1 MAEASP
7 IALDD
12 LQPGDELLQSALWGR
27 FKERFGWRAQPLQW
41 QAAGVGGTLLA
52 LTRSTPLGPLVYV
65 PAGPPRPPAAP
76 AAAGRML
83 ANLAPA
89 ITLQG
94 PSGDGPRVPRP
105 TVVRYDLPWQVAAGA
120 PPPSAA
126 GRLARAAVDVQPTST
141 VLVPLLGDEEQLLAR
156 MKSKTRYNIRLA
168 RRRGV
173 AVTVA
178 SAAQALGEPLAG
190 WYGLYRS
197 TAERHRITAHSAA
210 YFATLF
216 ELAAAVDAPQLFLLS
231 AYYRDELVGGIIVSV
246 CGRMARYLYGASAPR
261 QREAMANYALQW
273 GAMQLAQARRC
284 RSYDLYGI
292 PPAADPEH
300 PWFGLYRF
308 KTGFGGDIVH
318 RPGCWDYAMRP
329 LPYRLLRHAEL
340 VRKRYY
346 GRLRPRLLQALDA
359 IRERSEV
366 RRTVDRESGDAYG
379 PRRGNE

>member
-41 QAAGVGGTLLA
+41 KAAGDGGTLLA

-65 PAGPPRPPAAP
+65 PGGPPHPPTAP

-83 ANLAPA
+83 EDLAPA

-94 PSGDGPRVPRP
+94 WTFANRPRVPRP
-105 TVVRYDLPWQVAAGA
+105 TVVRYDLPWPVAEGA
-120 PPPSAA
+120 TPPSAA
-126 GRLARAAVDVQPTST
+126 GRLCRAPVDVQPTST
-141 VLVPLLGDEEQLLAR
+141 VLVRLLGDEDRLLAG

-173 AVTVA
+173 TVTVA
-178 SAAQALGEPLAG
+178 SAPQALGEPLAG
-190 WYGLYRS
+190 WYSLYRS
-197 TAERHRITAHSAA
+197 TAERHRITAHSGA

-216 ELAAAVDAPQLFLLS
+216 ELAAAVDAPELFLLS
-231 AYYRDELVGGIIVSV
+231 AHYRDELVGGIIVSV
-246 CGRMARYLYGASAPR
+246 CGGMARYLYGASAPR
-261 QREAMANYALQW
+261 QRDAMANYALQW
-273 GAMQLAQARRC
+273 EAMQLAQARRC
-284 RSYDLYGI
+284 HGYDLYGI

-318 RPGCWDYAMRP
+318 YRGCWDYAMRP
-329 LPYRLLRHAEL
+329 LRYRLLRHAEL
-340 VRKRYY
+340 LRRRYY
-346 GRLRPRLLQALDA
+346 SHLRPRLSGAFGA
-359 IRERSEV
+359 F
-366 RRTVDRESGDAYG
+366 RT
-379 PRRGNE
+379 RGAAGMNTPS

>member
-41 QAAGVGGTLLA
+41 KAAGSGGTLLA
-52 LTRSTPLGPLVYV
+52 LTRSTPLGPLAYV
-65 PAGPPRPPAAP
+65 PGGPALPSAP
-76 AAAGRML
+76 AGAARVL
-83 ANLAPA
+83 ELLAPE

-94 PSGDGPRVPRP
+94 RVFRDSPPVPRP
-105 TVVRYDLPWQVAAGA
+105 TVVRYDLPWPVAEGVPPLSPGGQLYRA
-120 PPPSAA
+120 P
-126 GRLARAAVDVQPTST
+126 VDVQPTST
-141 VLVPLLGDEEQLLAR
+141 VLVSLPGDEERLLAR

-168 RRRGV
+168 QRRGV
-173 AVTVA
+173 TVV
-178 SAAQALGEPLAG
+178 AAAAAEAIGEPLAD
-190 WYGLYRS
+190 WYRLYRS

-216 ELAAAVDAPQLFLLS
+216 ELAAAVEAPELFLLS
-231 AYYRDELVGGIIVSV
+231 AHYRGELVGGIIVSV

-273 GAMQLAQARRC
+273 AAMQLARERRC
-284 RSYDLYGI
+284 HLYDLYGI

-318 RPGCWDYAMRP
+318 RWGCWDYAMRP
-329 LPYRLLRHAEL
+329 LPYRLLRCAEL
-340 VRKRYY
+340 LRKRYY
-346 GRLRPRLLQALDA
+346 SRLRPRLLRVLGMS
-359 IRERSEV
+359 RRRSL
-366 RRTVDRESGDAYG
+366 RHSA
-379 PRRGNE
+379 

>member
-1 MAEASP
+1 MAETSP
-7 IALDD
+7 ISLDD

-41 QAAGVGGTLLA
+41 KAAGDGGTLLG

-65 PAGPPRPPAAP
+65 PGGPPRPPAAP

-83 ANLAPA
+83 EDLAPA

-94 PSGDGPRVPRP
+94 WVFGNRPRVPRP
-105 TVVRYDLPWQVAAGA
+105 TVVRYDLPWQVEEGA

-126 GRLARAAVDVQPTST
+126 GRLCRAPVDVQPTST
-141 VLVPLLGDEEQLLAR
+141 VLVGLLGDEDRLLAR

-168 RRRGV
+168 QRRGV
-173 AVTVA
+173 TVTVA
-178 SAAQALGEPLAG
+178 TAAQALGEPLAG
-190 WYGLYRS
+190 WHRLYRS

-216 ELAAAVDAPQLFLLS
+216 ELAAAVDAPELFLLS
-231 AYYRDELVGGIIVSV
+231 AYYRDELVGGNIVSV

-273 GAMQLAQARRC
+273 AAMQLAQARRC
-284 RSYDLYGI
+284 RVYDLYGI
-292 PPAADPEH
+292 PPTADPEH

-318 RPGCWDYAMRP
+318 RWGCWDYAVRL

-340 VRKRYY
+340 LRQGYY
-346 GRLRPRLLQALDA
+346 GRLRPRLLQALRA
-359 IRERSEV
+359 IRTPATPE
-366 RRTVDRESGDAYG
+366 
-379 PRRGNE
+379 

>member
-1 MAEASP
+1 MPDASP

-41 QAAGVGGTLLA
+41 KAAGDGGTLLA
-52 LTRSTPLGPLVYV
+52 LTRSTPFGPLVYV
-65 PAGPPRPPAAP
+65 PGGPARAPAAP
-76 AAAGRML
+76 AAMGRML
-83 ANLAPA
+83 ADLAPE

-94 PSGDGPRVPRP
+94 RVLANRRQMPRP
-105 TVVRYDLPWQVAAGA
+105 TVVRYDLPWQVAEGA
-120 PPPSAA
+120 PPPRAA
-126 GRLARAAVDVQPTST
+126 GRLYRAPVDVQPTST
-141 VLVPLLGDEEQLLAR
+141 VLVRVQGDEERLLAR

-178 SAAQALGEPLAG
+178 SAAQALGDPLAG
-190 WYGLYRS
+190 WYRLYRS

-216 ELAAAVDAPQLFLLS
+216 EFAAAVDAPELFLLS
-231 AYYRDELVGGIIVSV
+231 AHYRDELVGGIIVSV

-273 GAMQLAQARRC
+273 EAMQLAQARCC

-292 PPAADPEH
+292 PPTADPEH

-308 KTGFGGDIVH
+308 KTGFGGDIIH
-318 RPGCWDYAMRP
+318 RWGCWDYAMRP

-340 VRKRYY
+340 LRRRYY
-346 GRLRPRLLQALDA
+346 GRLRPRLLQALGA
-359 IRERSEV
+359 IRTRATADEH
-366 RRTVDRESGDAYG
+366 A
-379 PRRGNE
+379 

>member
-41 QAAGVGGTLLA
+41 KAAGDGGTLLA

-65 PAGPPRPPAAP
+65 PGGPPRAPVAP

-83 ANLAPA
+83 EDLAPA
-89 ITLQG
+89 IALHA
-94 PSGDGPRVPRP
+94 RP
-105 TVVRYDLPWQVAAGA
+105 TVVRYDLPWPVVEETPQPG
-120 PPPSAA
+120 AA
-126 GRLARAAVDVQPTST
+126 GRLYRAPVDVQPTST
-141 VLVPLLGDEEQLLAR
+141 VLVRVTGGEDRLLAR

-178 SAAQALGEPLAG
+178 TPAQALGEPLAG
-190 WYGLYRS
+190 WYRLYRS

-216 ELAAAVDAPQLFLLS
+216 ELAAAVEAPQLFLLS
-231 AYYRDELVGGIIVSV
+231 AHYRDELVGGIIVSV
-246 CGRMARYLYGASAPR
+246 CGPMARYLYGASAPR

-273 GAMQLAQARRC
+273 TAMQLAQERGC

-318 RPGCWDYAMRP
+318 RWGCWDYAMRP
-329 LPYRLLRHAEL
+329 LPYQLLRHAEL
-340 VRKRYY
+340 LRRRYY
-346 GRLRPRLLQALDA
+346 GRLRPRLLQALGA
-359 IRERSEV
+359 IRTRATPE
-366 RRTVDRESGDAYG
+366 
-379 PRRGNE
+379 

>member
-1 MAEASP
+1 MANAARSRYDAGMAEASP

-41 QAAGVGGTLLA
+41 KAAGAGGTLLA
-52 LTRSTPLGPLVYV
+52 LTRSTPLGPLIYV
-65 PAGPPRPPAAP
+65 PGGPRHPPTAP

-83 ANLAPA
+83 EDLAPA
-89 ITLQG
+89 ITLQE
-94 PSGDGPRVPRP
+94 RP
-105 TVVRYDLPWQVAAGA
+105 TVVRYDLPWPVAEGA

-126 GRLARAAVDVQPTST
+126 GRLYRAPVDVQPTST
-141 VLVPLLGDEEQLLAR
+141 VLVPLLGDEDRLLAR

-173 AVTVA
+173 TVTVA
-178 SAAQALGEPLAG
+178 SSRQALGEPLAG
-190 WYGLYRS
+190 WYRLYRS
-197 TAERHRITAHSAA
+197 TAERHRITAHSGA

-216 ELAAAVDAPQLFLLS
+216 ELAAAVDAPELFLLS
-231 AYYRDELVGGIIVSV
+231 AHYRDELVGGIVVSV

-273 GAMQLAQARRC
+273 EAMQLAQTHRC

-318 RPGCWDYAMRP
+318 CWGCWDCAMRP
-329 LPYRLLRHAEL
+329 LPYRLLRCAEIL
-340 VRKRYY
+340 RKRYY
-346 GRLRPRLLQALDA
+346 SRLRPRLLQALGT
-359 IRERSEV
+359 IRTRAPPE
-366 RRTVDRESGDAYG
+366 
-379 PRRGNE
+379 

>member
-7 IALDD
+7 IELDD

-27 FKERFGWRAQPLQW
+27 FKERFDWRAQPLQW
-41 QAAGVGGTLLA
+41 QAAGDGGTLLA

-65 PAGPPRPPAAP
+65 PGGPPHPPTAP
-76 AAAGRML
+76 AAGRIL
-83 ANLAPA
+83 EDLAPA
-89 ITLQG
+89 IAVQA
-94 PSGDGPRVPRP
+94 PRP
-105 TVVRYDLPWQVAAGA
+105 TVVRYDLPWPVADGA
-120 PPPSAA
+120 SPPSAA
-126 GRLARAAVDVQPTST
+126 RRLYRAPVDVQPTST
-141 VLVPLLGDEEQLLAR
+141 VLVRLQGDEDQLLAR

-173 AVTVA
+173 SVTVA

-190 WYGLYRS
+190 WYRLYRS
-197 TAERHRITAHSAA
+197 TADRHRITAHSGA
-210 YFATLF
+210 YFTTLF
-216 ELAAAVDAPQLFLLS
+216 ELAAAVDAPRLFLL
-231 AYYRDELVGGIIVSV
+231 AAHYRDELVGGIVVSV

-273 GAMQLAQARRC
+273 EAMQLAQAQC
-284 RSYDLYGI
+284 CHSYDLYGI

-318 RPGCWDYAMRP
+318 RWGCWDYAMRP

-340 VRKRYY
+340 LRQHYY
-346 GRLRPRLLQALDA
+346 GRLRPRLLQALGA

-366 RRTVDRESGDAYG
+366 VRRTVDRGSGDAYG
-379 PRRGNE
+379 PRRGDE

>member
-41 QAAGVGGTLLA
+41 KAAGDGGTLLA

-65 PAGPPRPPAAP
+65 PGGPPRAPAAP

-83 ANLAPA
+83 EGLAPA
-89 ITLQG
+89 ISLQG
-94 PSGDGPRVPRP
+94 WVFANRPQEPRP
-105 TVVRYDLPWQVAAGA
+105 TVVRYDLPWPVAEGA
-120 PPPSAA
+120 PLLNSA
-126 GRLARAAVDVQPTST
+126 GRLYRAPVDVQPTST
-141 VLVPLLGDEEQLLAR
+141 VLVRLLGDEERLLAQ

-173 AVTVA
+173 TVTVA

-190 WYGLYRS
+190 WYRLYRS
-197 TAERHRITAHSAA
+197 TADRHRITAHSAA

-216 ELAAAVDAPQLFLLS
+216 ELAATLEAPELLLLS
-231 AYYRDELVGGIIVSV
+231 ARVRGELVGAIIVSV
-246 CGRMARYLYGASAPR
+246 CGRVARYLYGASAPR

-273 GAMQLAQARRC
+273 EAMRLAQARGC

-292 PPAADPEH
+292 PPTADPEH

-308 KTGFGGDIVH
+308 KTGFGGDIIH
-318 RPGCWDYAMRP
+318 RWGCWDYAMRP
-329 LPYRLLRHAEL
+329 LPYRLLRRAEL
-340 VRKRYY
+340 LRKRYY
-346 GRLRPRLLQALDA
+346 SRLRPRLLQALGA
-359 IRERSEV
+359 IRTRAAPE
-366 RRTVDRESGDAYG
+366 
-379 PRRGNE
+379 

>member
-1 MAEASP
+1 MAKASP
-7 IALDD
+7 IALDE

-27 FKERFGWRAQPLQW
+27 FKARFGWRAQPLQW
-41 QAAGVGGTLLA
+41 NAAGDGGTLLA

-65 PAGPPRPPAAP
+65 PGGPPRPPSAP

-83 ANLAPA
+83 ADLAPA
-89 ITLQG
+89 ITSQG
-94 PSGDGPRVPRP
+94 WSADDPRVPRP
-105 TVVRYDLPWQVAAGA
+105 TVVRYDLPWQVAEGA
-120 PPPSAA
+120 PPPSTA
-126 GRLARAAVDVQPTST
+126 GRLCRAPVDVQPTST
-141 VLVPLLGDEEQLLAR
+141 VLLRLLGDEDRLLAR

-173 AVTVA
+173 TVTVA

-190 WYGLYRS
+190 WYRLYRS

-216 ELAAAVDAPQLFLLS
+216 ELAAAVDAPELFLLS

-273 GAMQLAQARRC
+273 EAMQLAQARRC

-329 LPYRLLRHAEL
+329 LPYRLLRCAEL
-340 VRKRYY
+340 LRKRYY
-346 GRLRPRLLQALDA
+346 GRLRPQLLQVLGAMRTPTV
-359 IRERSEV
+359 RE
-366 RRTVDRESGDAYG
+366 
-379 PRRGNE
+379 

>member
-1 MAEASP
+1 MAEAAP

-27 FKERFGWRAQPLQW
+27 FKERFGWRARPLQW
-41 QAAGVGGTLLA
+41 NAAGDGGTLLA

-65 PAGPPRPPAAP
+65 PGGPPHPPTATAV
-76 AAAGRML
+76 AGSMVED
-83 ANLAPA
+83 LAPLIA
-89 ITLQG
+89 VQA
-94 PSGDGPRVPRP
+94 PRA
-105 TVVRYDLPWQVAAGA
+105 TVVRYDLPWPVADGA

-126 GRLARAAVDVQPTST
+126 GRLYRAPVDVQPTST
-141 VLVPLLGDEEQLLAR
+141 VLVRLLGDEDQLLAR

-173 AVTVA
+173 TVTVA
-178 SAAQALGEPLAG
+178 SAPQALGEPLAG

-197 TAERHRITAHSAA
+197 TAERHRITAHSGA

-216 ELAAAVDAPQLFLLS
+216 ELAAAAAPPQLFLLS
-231 AYYRDELVGGIIVSV
+231 AHYRDQLVGGIVVSV

-273 GAMQLAQARRC
+273 EAMQLARARRC

-318 RPGCWDYAMRP
+318 RWGCWDYAMRP

-340 VRKRYY
+340 LRRRYY
-346 GRLRPRLLQALDA
+346 VHLRPRLLQALGA
-359 IRERSEV
+359 IRTPAKPE
-366 RRTVDRESGDAYG
+366 
-379 PRRGNE
+379 